1 MAHITLNTNTTTSP
15 TALALP
21 DNARIVIIDT
31 DTNTE
36 TADLVISGAESLIV
50 SDGDV
55 QITTITADAEKT
67 VADEK
72 ACAGSAENHNSED
85 HSAEGTETKVTET
98 SEASDPATLTIVRTA
113 GDVDPIYT
121 IGVDYDNATGIYTD
135 FTTGAEITADAV
147 IDIIRRAYDNDA
159 TTSMTFDIPGHGV
172 TTFTGDLFENYNG
185 HAGIT
190 LVGVNGGAY
199 VLNAERELTDDMTV
213 LNEARFIFSGN
224 PDVIFNN
231 LDIDVIDGDI
241 NADTEDAGTE
251 DCAEDCTEDTDTE
264 NCADEDTAD
273 IQRTQTEKTFYPDI
287 PTFDADAKLYTK
299 ISSRS
304 HNLKRYA
311 IRRVINYAATHD
323 LSVRLQWTHMLN
335 GASEPYYVGR
345 LQPMN
350 RGNENANFLFVDKKF
365 GTIEIDLDEIN
376 EDTGFDVLEIYS
388 DTDMRRRGFA
398 GTNHADYDEVSV
410 NQMASHIITTLDV

>member
-1 MAHITLNTNTTTSP
+1 MAYITLNTNTAMSP
-15 TALALP
+15 AALALP

-36 TADLVISGAESLIV
+36 TADLVINGAESLIV

-55 QITTITADAEKT
+55 QITTTASADAEKV

-72 ACAGSAENHNSED
+72 TCAGSAENHNSED
-85 HSAEGTETKVTET
+85 HSAEGTDTGVTET

-135 FTTGAEITADAV
+135 STTGAGITADAV

-190 LVGVNGGAY
+190 LVGANGGAY
-199 VLNAERELTDDMTV
+199 LLNAAQELTDDMTV

-224 PDVIFNN
+224 PDVIFDN

-241 NADTEDAGTE
+241 NADAEDAGTE
-251 DCAEDCTEDTDTE
+251 D
-264 NCADEDTAD
+264 CADEDTAD

-287 PTFDADAKLYTK
+287 PAFDADAKLYTK
-299 ISSRS
+299 ISSRT
-304 HNLKRYA
+304 HNLKSYA
-311 IRRVINYAATHD
+311 VRRIVEYAATHD
-323 LSVRLQWTHMLN
+323 LSARLWVMLTED
-335 GASEPYYVGR
+335 AAKPYVGY
-345 LQPMN
+345 LQPVTN
-350 RGNENANFLFVDKKF
+350 DPDNTKFLFVDEKLKL
-365 GTIEIDLDEIN
+365 GKVQIDLSKTDH
-376 EDTGFDVLEIYS
+376 DFVLEVYS
-388 DTDMRRRGFA
+388 DANMHCRIFVDTDHA
-398 GTNHADYDEVSV
+398 GYGEVSIV
-410 NQMASHIITTLDV
+410 EMLTHINTALDM

>member
-1 MAHITLNTNTTTSP
+1 MAYITLNTNTAMSP
-15 TALALP
+15 AALALP

-36 TADLVISGAESLIV
+36 TADLVISGAESLIIA
-50 SDGDV
+50 DDV
-55 QITTITADAEKT
+55 QITTTASANAEKV

-72 ACAGSAENHNSED
+72 TCAGSAENHNSED
-85 HSAEGTETKVTET
+85 HSAEGTDTGVTET

-135 FTTGAEITADAV
+135 STTGAGITADAV

-190 LVGVNGGAY
+190 LVGANGGAY
-199 VLNAERELTDDMTV
+199 VLNAAQELTDDMTV

-224 PDVIFNN
+224 PDVIFDN

-241 NADTEDAGTE
+241 NADAEDAGTE
-251 DCAEDCTEDTDTE
+251 D
-264 NCADEDTAD
+264 CADEDTAD

-287 PTFDADAKLYTK
+287 PAFDADAKLYTK
-299 ISSRS
+299 ISSRT
-304 HNLKRYA
+304 HNLKSYA
-311 IRRVINYAATHD
+311 VRRIVEYAATHD
-323 LSVRLQWTHMLN
+323 LSARLWVMLTED
-335 GASEPYYVGR
+335 AAKPYVGY
-345 LQPMN
+345 LQPVTN
-350 RGNENANFLFVDKKF
+350 DPDNTKFLFVDEKLKL
-365 GTIEIDLDEIN
+365 GKVQIDLSKTDH
-376 EDTGFDVLEIYS
+376 DFVLEVYS
-388 DTDMRRRGFA
+388 DANMHCRIFVDTDHA
-398 GTNHADYDEVSV
+398 GYGEVSIV
-410 NQMASHIITTLDV
+410 EMLTHINTALDM

>member
-1 MAHITLNTNTTTSP
+1 MAHITLNTNTAMSP
-15 TALALP
+15 AALALP

-36 TADLVISGAESLIV
+36 TADLVINGAESLIV

-55 QITTITADAEKT
+55 QITTTASADAEKV

-72 ACAGSAENHNSED
+72 TCAGSAENHNSED
-85 HSAEGTETKVTET
+85 HSAEGTDTGVTET

-135 FTTGAEITADAV
+135 STTGAGITADAV

-190 LVGVNGGAY
+190 LVGANGGAY
-199 VLNAERELTDDMTV
+199 LLNAAQELTDDMTV

-224 PDVIFNN
+224 PDVIFDN

-241 NADTEDAGTE
+241 NADAEDAGTE
-251 DCAEDCTEDTDTE
+251 D
-264 NCADEDTAD
+264 CADEDTAD

-287 PTFDADAKLYTK
+287 PAFDADAKLYTK
-299 ISSRS
+299 ISSRT
-304 HNLKRYA
+304 HNLKSYA
-311 IRRVINYAATHD
+311 VRRIVEYAATHD
-323 LSVRLQWTHMLN
+323 LSARLWVMLTED
-335 GASEPYYVGR
+335 AAKPYVGY
-345 LQPMN
+345 LQPVTN
-350 RGNENANFLFVDKKF
+350 DPDNTKFLFVDEKLKL
-365 GTIEIDLDEIN
+365 GEVPIDLSKTDH
-376 EDTGFDVLEIYS
+376 DFVLEVYS
-388 DTDMRRRGFA
+388 DANMHCRIFVDTDHA
-398 GTNHADYDEVSV
+398 GYGEVSIAE
-410 NQMASHIITTLDV
+410 MLTHINTALDM

>member
-1 MAHITLNTNTTTSP
+1 MAYITLNTNTAMSP
-15 TALALP
+15 AALALP

-36 TADLVISGAESLIV
+36 TADLVINGAESLIV

-55 QITTITADAEKT
+55 QITTTASADAEKV

-72 ACAGSAENHNSED
+72 TCAGSAENHNSED
-85 HSAEGTETKVTET
+85 HSAEGTDTGVTET

-135 FTTGAEITADAV
+135 STTGAGITADAV

-190 LVGVNGGAY
+190 LVGANGGAY
-199 VLNAERELTDDMTV
+199 LLNAAQELTDDMTV

-224 PDVIFNN
+224 PDVIFDN

-241 NADTEDAGTE
+241 NADAEDAGTE
-251 DCAEDCTEDTDTE
+251 D
-264 NCADEDTAD
+264 CADEDTAD

-287 PTFDADAKLYTK
+287 PAFDADAKLYTK
-299 ISSRS
+299 ISSRT
-304 HNLKRYA
+304 HNLKSYA
-311 IRRVINYAATHD
+311 VRRIVEYAATHD
-323 LSVRLQWTHMLN
+323 LSARLWVMLTED
-335 GASEPYYVGR
+335 AAKPYVGY
-345 LQPMN
+345 LQPVTN
-350 RGNENANFLFVDKKF
+350 DPDNTKFLFVDEKLKL
-365 GTIEIDLDEIN
+365 GKVQIDLSKTDH
-376 EDTGFDVLEIYS
+376 DFVLEVYS
-388 DTDMRRRGFA
+388 DANMHCRIFVDTDHA
-398 GTNHADYDEVSV
+398 GYGEVSIV
-410 NQMASHIITTLDV
+410 EMLTHISTALDV

>member
-1 MAHITLNTNTTTSP
+1 MAYITLNTNTTTSP

-36 TADLVISGAESLIV
+36 AADLVISGAESLIV

-55 QITTITADAEKT
+55 QITTTASADAEKV

-72 ACAGSAENHNSED
+72 TCANSAENHNSED
-85 HSAEGTETKVTET
+85 HSAEGTDTGVTET
-98 SEASDPATLTIVRTA
+98 SEASDPATLTIVRTT

-172 TTFTGDLFENYNG
+172 TTFTGDLFESYNG

-190 LVGVNGGAY
+190 LVGANGGAY
-199 VLNAERELTDDMTV
+199 LLNTAQELTDDMTV

-224 PDVIFNN
+224 PDVIFDN

-241 NADTEDAGTE
+241 NADAEDAGTE
-251 DCAEDCTEDTDTE
+251 D
-264 NCADEDTAD
+264 CADEDTAD
-273 IQRTQTEKTFYPDI
+273 IQHTQTEKTFYPDI
-287 PTFDADAKLYTK
+287 PAFDADAKLYTK

-335 GASEPYYVGR
+335 AASEPYYVGR
-345 LQPMN
+345 LQQMN

>member
-1 MAHITLNTNTTTSP
+1 MAYITLNTNTAMSP
-15 TALALP
+15 AALALP

-55 QITTITADAEKT
+55 QITTTASADAEKV

-72 ACAGSAENHNSED
+72 TCAGSAENHNSED
-85 HSAEGTETKVTET
+85 HSAEGTDTGVTET

-135 FTTGAEITADAV
+135 STTGAGITADAV

-190 LVGVNGGAY
+190 LVGANGGAY
-199 VLNAERELTDDMTV
+199 LLNAAQELTDDMTV

-224 PDVIFNN
+224 PDVIFDN

-241 NADTEDAGTE
+241 NADAEDAGTE
-251 DCAEDCTEDTDTE
+251 D
-264 NCADEDTAD
+264 CADEDTAD

-287 PTFDADAKLYTK
+287 PAFDADAKLYTK
-299 ISSRS
+299 ISSRT
-304 HNLKRYA
+304 HNLKSYA
-311 IRRVINYAATHD
+311 VRRIVEYAATHD
-323 LSVRLQWTHMLN
+323 LSARLWVMLTED
-335 GASEPYYVGR
+335 AAKPYVGY
-345 LQPMN
+345 LQPVTN
-350 RGNENANFLFVDKKF
+350 DPDNTKFLFVDEKLKL
-365 GTIEIDLDEIN
+365 GKVQIDLSKTDH
-376 EDTGFDVLEIYS
+376 DFVLEVYS
-388 DTDMRRRGFA
+388 DANMHCRIFVDTDHA
-398 GTNHADYDEVSV
+398 GYGEVSIV
-410 NQMASHIITTLDV
+410 EMLTHINTALDM

>member
-1 MAHITLNTNTTTSP
+1 MAYITLNTNTAMSP
-15 TALALP
+15 AALALP

-36 TADLVISGAESLIV
+36 AADLVISGAESLIV

-55 QITTITADAEKT
+55 QITTTASADAEKV

-72 ACAGSAENHNSED
+72 TCAGSAENHNSED
-85 HSAEGTETKVTET
+85 HSAEGTDTGVTET

-135 FTTGAEITADAV
+135 STTGAGITADAV

-190 LVGVNGGAY
+190 LVGANGGAY
-199 VLNAERELTDDMTV
+199 LLNAAQELTDDMTV

-224 PDVIFNN
+224 PDVIFDN

-241 NADTEDAGTE
+241 NADAEDAGTE
-251 DCAEDCTEDTDTE
+251 D
-264 NCADEDTAD
+264 CADEDTAD

-287 PTFDADAKLYTK
+287 PAFDADAKLYTK
-299 ISSRS
+299 ISSRT
-304 HNLKRYA
+304 HNLKSYA
-311 IRRVINYAATHD
+311 VRRIVEYAATHD
-323 LSVRLQWTHMLN
+323 LSARLWVMLTED
-335 GASEPYYVGR
+335 AAKPYVGY
-345 LQPMN
+345 LQPVTN
-350 RGNENANFLFVDKKF
+350 DPDNTKFLFVDEKLKL
-365 GTIEIDLDEIN
+365 GKVQIDLSKTDH
-376 EDTGFDVLEIYS
+376 DFVLEVYS
-388 DTDMRRRGFA
+388 DANMHCRIFVDTDHA
-398 GTNHADYDEVSV
+398 GYGEVSIV
-410 NQMASHIITTLDV
+410 EMLTHINTALDM

>member
-1 MAHITLNTNTTTSP
+1 MAHITLNTNTAMSP
-15 TALALP
+15 AALALP

-36 TADLVISGAESLIV
+36 TADLVINGAESLIV

-55 QITTITADAEKT
+55 QITTTASADAEKV

-72 ACAGSAENHNSED
+72 TCAGSAENHNSED
-85 HSAEGTETKVTET
+85 HSAEGTDTGVTET

-135 FTTGAEITADAV
+135 STTGAGITADAV

-190 LVGVNGGAY
+190 LVGANGGAY
-199 VLNAERELTDDMTV
+199 LLNAAQELTDDMTV

-224 PDVIFNN
+224 PDVIFDN

-241 NADTEDAGTE
+241 NADAEDAGTE
-251 DCAEDCTEDTDTE
+251 D
-264 NCADEDTAD
+264 CADEDTAD

-287 PTFDADAKLYTK
+287 PAFDADAKLYTK
-299 ISSRS
+299 ISSRT
-304 HNLKRYA
+304 HNLKSYVV
-311 IRRVINYAATHD
+311 RRIVEYAATHD
-323 LSVRLQWTHMLN
+323 LSARLWVMLTED
-335 GASEPYYVGR
+335 AAKPYVGH
-345 LQPMN
+345 LQPMTN
-350 RGNENANFLFVDKKF
+350 DPDNTKFLFVDEKLKL
-365 GTIEIDLDEIN
+365 GEVQIDLSKTDH
-376 EDTGFDVLEIYS
+376 DFVLEVYS
-388 DTDMRRRGFA
+388 DANMHCRIFVDTDHA
-398 GTNHADYDEVSV
+398 GYGEVSIV
-410 NQMASHIITTLDV
+410 EMLTHINTALDM

>member
-1 MAHITLNTNTTTSP
+1 MAHITLNTNTTMSP
-15 TALALP
+15 AALALP

-55 QITTITADAEKT
+55 QITTTASADAEKV

-72 ACAGSAENHNSED
+72 TCAGSAENHNSED
-85 HSAEGTETKVTET
+85 HSAEGTDTGVTET

-135 FTTGAEITADAV
+135 STTGAGITADAV

-190 LVGVNGGAY
+190 LVGANGGAY
-199 VLNAERELTDDMTV
+199 LLNAAQELTDDMTV

-224 PDVIFNN
+224 PDVIFDN

-241 NADTEDAGTE
+241 NADAEDAGTE
-251 DCAEDCTEDTDTE
+251 D
-264 NCADEDTAD
+264 CADEDTAD

-287 PTFDADAKLYTK
+287 PAFDADAKLYTK
-299 ISSRS
+299 ISSRT
-304 HNLKRYA
+304 HNLKSYA
-311 IRRVINYAATHD
+311 VRRIVEYAATHD
-323 LSVRLQWTHMLN
+323 LSARLWVMLTED
-335 GASEPYYVGR
+335 AAKPYVGY
-345 LQPMN
+345 LQPITN
-350 RGNENANFLFVDKKF
+350 DPDNTKFLFVDEKLKL
-365 GTIEIDLDEIN
+365 GEVPIDLSKTDH
-376 EDTGFDVLEIYS
+376 DFVLEVYS
-388 DTDMRRRGFA
+388 DANMHCRIFVGTDHA
-398 GTNHADYDEVSV
+398 GYGEISIVEMLT
-410 NQMASHIITTLDV
+410 HISTALDM

>member
-1 MAHITLNTNTTTSP
+1 MAYITLNTNTAMSP
-15 TALALP
+15 AALALP

-36 TADLVISGAESLIV
+36 TADLVINGAESLIV

-55 QITTITADAEKT
+55 QITTTASADAEKV

-72 ACAGSAENHNSED
+72 TCAGSAENHNSED
-85 HSAEGTETKVTET
+85 HSAEGTDTGVTET

-135 FTTGAEITADAV
+135 STTGAGITADAV

-190 LVGVNGGAY
+190 LVGANGGAY
-199 VLNAERELTDDMTV
+199 LLNAAQELTDDMTV

-224 PDVIFNN
+224 PDVIFDN

-241 NADTEDAGTE
+241 NADAEDAGTE
-251 DCAEDCTEDTDTE
+251 D
-264 NCADEDTAD
+264 CADEDTAD

-287 PTFDADAKLYTK
+287 PAFDADAKLYTK
-299 ISSRS
+299 ISSRT
-304 HNLKRYA
+304 HNLKSYA
-311 IRRVINYAATHD
+311 VRRIVEYAATHD
-323 LSVRLQWTHMLN
+323 LSARLWVMLTED
-335 GASEPYYVGR
+335 AAKPYVGY
-345 LQPMN
+345 LQPMTN
-350 RGNENANFLFVDKKF
+350 DPDNTKFLFVDEKLKL
-365 GTIEIDLDEIN
+365 GKVQIDLSKTDH
-376 EDTGFDVLEIYS
+376 DFVLEVYS
-388 DTDMRRRGFA
+388 DANMHCRIFVDTDHA
-398 GTNHADYDEVSV
+398 GYGEVSIV
-410 NQMASHIITTLDV
+410 EMLTHINTALDM

>member
-1 MAHITLNTNTTTSP
+1 MAYITLNTNTAMSP
-15 TALALP
+15 AALALP

-55 QITTITADAEKT
+55 QITTTASADAEKV

-72 ACAGSAENHNSED
+72 TCAGSAENHNSED
-85 HSAEGTETKVTET
+85 HSAEGTNTGVTET

-135 FTTGAEITADAV
+135 STTGAGITADAV

-190 LVGVNGGAY
+190 LVGANGGAY
-199 VLNAERELTDDMTV
+199 LLNAAQELTDDMTV

-224 PDVIFNN
+224 PDVIFDN

-241 NADTEDAGTE
+241 NADAEDAGTE
-251 DCAEDCTEDTDTE
+251 D
-264 NCADEDTAD
+264 CADEDTAD

-287 PTFDADAKLYTK
+287 PAFDADAKLYTK
-299 ISSRS
+299 ISSRT
-304 HNLKRYA
+304 HNLKSYA
-311 IRRVINYAATHD
+311 VRRIVEYAATHD
-323 LSVRLQWTHMLN
+323 LSARLWVMLTED
-335 GASEPYYVGR
+335 AAKPYVGY
-345 LQPMN
+345 LQPVTN
-350 RGNENANFLFVDKKF
+350 DPDNTKFLFVDEKLKL
-365 GTIEIDLDEIN
+365 GKVQIDLSKTDH
-376 EDTGFDVLEIYS
+376 DFVLEVYS
-388 DTDMRRRGFA
+388 DANMHCRIFVDTDHA
-398 GTNHADYDEVSV
+398 GYGEISIVEMLT
-410 NQMASHIITTLDV
+410 HISTALDA

>member
-1 MAHITLNTNTTTSP
+1 MVHITLNTTTPPAS
-15 TALALP
+15 LALP

-36 TADLVISGAESLIV
+36 TADLVINGAESLIV

-55 QITTITADAEKT
+55 QITTTASADAEKV

-72 ACAGSAENHNSED
+72 TCAGSAENHNSED
-85 HSAEGTETKVTET
+85 HSAEGTDTGVTET

-172 TTFTGDLFENYNG
+172 TTFTGDLFESYNG

-199 VLNAERELTDDMTV
+199 VLNAASELTDDMTV

-224 PDVIFNN
+224 PDVIFDN

-241 NADTEDAGTE
+241 NADAEDAGTE
-251 DCAEDCTEDTDTE
+251 DCVEDCTEDTGTE
-264 NCADEDTAD
+264 DCVDEDTAD

-299 ISSRS
+299 ISSRT
-304 HNLKRYA
+304 HNLKSYA
-311 IRRVINYAATHD
+311 VRHIVEYAATHD
-323 LSVRLQWTHMLN
+323 LSARLWVML
-335 GASEPYYVGR
+335 AEDAAKPYVGY
-345 LQPMN
+345 LQPVTN
-350 RGNENANFLFVDKKF
+350 DPDNTKFLFVDEELKLGKVQ
-365 GTIEIDLDEIN
+365 IDLSETDH
-376 EDTGFDVLEIYS
+376 DFVLEVYS
-388 DTDMRRRGFA
+388 DANMHCRIFVDTDHA
-398 GTNHADYDEVSV
+398 GYGEVSIV
-410 NQMASHIITTLDV
+410 EMLTHINTALDM

>member
-1 MAHITLNTNTTTSP
+1 MVHITLNTTTPPAS
-15 TALALP
+15 LALP

-55 QITTITADAEKT
+55 QITTTTASDTEKT
-67 VADEK
+67 DDAEK
-72 ACAGSAENHNSED
+72 ACAGN
-85 HSAEGTETKVTET
+85 AEGTDTGVTET

-121 IGVDYDNATGIYTD
+121 IGVDCDNATGIYTD
-135 FTTGAEITADAV
+135 FATGAEITADAV

-172 TTFTGDLFENYNG
+172 TTFTGDLFESYNG

-199 VLNAERELTDDMTV
+199 VLNAASELTDDMTV

-224 PDVIFNN
+224 PDVIFDN

-241 NADTEDAGTE
+241 NADAEDAGTE
-251 DCAEDCTEDTDTE
+251 DCV
-264 NCADEDTAD
+264 NEDTAD

-299 ISSRS
+299 ISSRT
-304 HNLKRYA
+304 HNLKSYA
-311 IRRVINYAATHD
+311 VRRIVEYAATHD
-323 LSVRLQWTHMLN
+323 LSARLWVML
-335 GASEPYYVGR
+335 AEDAAKPYVGY
-345 LQPMN
+345 LQPVTN
-350 RGNENANFLFVDKKF
+350 DPDNTKFLFVDEKLKL
-365 GTIEIDLDEIN
+365 GEVPIDLSETDHDFVLEVYSDANMHCRIFVDTDHAGYDEISIV
-376 EDTGFDVLEIYS
+376 EMLTHIHTAL
-388 DTDMRRRGFA
+388 DM
-398 GTNHADYDEVSV
+398 
-410 NQMASHIITTLDV
+410 

>member
-1 MAHITLNTNTTTSP
+1 MAYITLNTNTAMSP
-15 TALALP
+15 AALALP

-55 QITTITADAEKT
+55 QITTTASADAEKV

-72 ACAGSAENHNSED
+72 TCAGSAENHNSED
-85 HSAEGTETKVTET
+85 HSAEGTDTRVTET

-135 FTTGAEITADAV
+135 STTGAGITADAV

-190 LVGVNGGAY
+190 LVGANGGAY
-199 VLNAERELTDDMTV
+199 LLNAAQELTDDMTV

-224 PDVIFNN
+224 PDVIFDN

-241 NADTEDAGTE
+241 NADAEDAGTE
-251 DCAEDCTEDTDTE
+251 D
-264 NCADEDTAD
+264 CADEDTAD

-287 PTFDADAKLYTK
+287 PAFDADAKLYTK
-299 ISSRS
+299 ISSRT
-304 HNLKRYA
+304 HNLKSYA
-311 IRRVINYAATHD
+311 VRRIVEYAATHD
-323 LSVRLQWTHMLN
+323 LSARLWVMLTED
-335 GASEPYYVGR
+335 AAKPYVGY
-345 LQPMN
+345 LQPVTN
-350 RGNENANFLFVDKKF
+350 DPDNTKFLFVDEKLKL
-365 GTIEIDLDEIN
+365 GKVQIDLSKTDH
-376 EDTGFDVLEIYS
+376 DFVLEVYS
-388 DTDMRRRGFA
+388 DANMHCRIFVDTDHA
-398 GTNHADYDEVSV
+398 GYGEVSIV
-410 NQMASHIITTLDV
+410 EMLTHINTALDM

>member
-1 MAHITLNTNTTTSP
+1 MAYITLNTNTTTSP
-15 TALALP
+15 AALALP

-50 SDGDV
+50 ADDDV
-55 QITTITADAEKT
+55 QITTTTTSDTEKT
-67 VADEK
+67 DDAEK
-72 ACAGSAENHNSED
+72 ACAGSAE
-85 HSAEGTETKVTET
+85 GTDTGVTET

-121 IGVDYDNATGIYTD
+121 IGVNYDKATGIYTD

-190 LVGVNGGAY
+190 LVGTNGGAY
-199 VLNAERELTDDMTV
+199 VLNAASELTDDMTV
-213 LNEARFIFSGN
+213 LNEARFIFSGD
-224 PDVIFNN
+224 PDAIFDN

-241 NADTEDAGTE
+241 NADTEDA
-251 DCAEDCTEDTDTE
+251 DAEDCTEDTGTE
-264 NCADEDTAD
+264 DCVDEDTANVQH
-273 IQRTQTEKTFYPDI
+273 IQTEKTFYPDI
-287 PTFDADAKLYTK
+287 PDFDADAKLYTK

-345 LQPMN
+345 LQQMN
-350 RGNENANFLFVDKKF
+350 RDNENANFLFVDKKF

>member
-1 MAHITLNTNTTTSP
+1 MAYITLNTNTAMSP
-15 TALALP
+15 AALALP

-36 TADLVISGAESLIV
+36 AADLVISGAESLIV

-55 QITTITADAEKT
+55 QITTTASADAEKV

-72 ACAGSAENHNSED
+72 TCAGSAENHNSED
-85 HSAEGTETKVTET
+85 HSAEGTDTRVTET

-135 FTTGAEITADAV
+135 STTGAGITADAV

-190 LVGVNGGAY
+190 LVGANGGAY
-199 VLNAERELTDDMTV
+199 LLNAAQELTDDMTV

-224 PDVIFNN
+224 PDVIFDN

-241 NADTEDAGTE
+241 NADAEDAGTE
-251 DCAEDCTEDTDTE
+251 D
-264 NCADEDTAD
+264 CADEDTAD

-287 PTFDADAKLYTK
+287 PAFDADAKLYTK
-299 ISSRS
+299 ISSRT
-304 HNLKRYA
+304 HNLKSYA
-311 IRRVINYAATHD
+311 VRRIVEYAATHD
-323 LSVRLQWTHMLN
+323 LSARLWVMLTED
-335 GASEPYYVGR
+335 AAKPYVGY
-345 LQPMN
+345 LQPVTN
-350 RGNENANFLFVDKKF
+350 DPDNTKFLFVDEKLKL
-365 GTIEIDLDEIN
+365 GKVQIDLSKTDH
-376 EDTGFDVLEIYS
+376 DFVLEVYS
-388 DTDMRRRGFA
+388 DANMHCRIFVDTDHA
-398 GTNHADYDEVSV
+398 GYGEVSIV
-410 NQMASHIITTLDV
+410 EMLTHINTALDM

>member
-15 TALALP
+15 AALALP

-36 TADLVISGAESLIV
+36 AADLVINGAESLIIT
-50 SDGDV
+50 DETV
-55 QITTITADAEKT
+55 QITTATSDAEKV

-72 ACAGSAENHNSED
+72 AD
-85 HSAEGTETKVTET
+85 TDDTE
-98 SEASDPATLTIVRTA
+98 APNTLTVVHTA

-121 IGVDYDNATGIYTD
+121 VGVNHDKATGIYTD
-135 FTTGAEITADAV
+135 STTGTEVTTDVVSEI
-147 IDIIRRAYDNDA
+147 IYRAYGNDA
-159 TTSMTFDIPGHGV
+159 TVFMTFDIPGHGV
-172 TTFTGDLFENYNG
+172 TTFVGDLFENYNG

-190 LVGVNGGAY
+190 LVGANGGAY
-199 VLNAERELTDDMTV
+199 VLGAAQELTDDMTV

-224 PDVIFNN
+224 PDVIFDD
-231 LDIDVIDGDI
+231 LDINVIDGDI
-241 NADTEDAGTE
+241 NADTENAGTE
-251 DCAEDCTEDTDTE
+251 DCAEDCTEDTGTE
-264 NCADEDTAD
+264 DCVDEDTAD
-273 IQRTQTEKTFYPDI
+273 TQGTQTEKTFYPDI
-287 PTFDADAKLYTK
+287 PTFDSDAKLYTK

-335 GASEPYYVGR
+335 GASKPYYVGR
-345 LQPMN
+345 LQQMN
-350 RGNENANFLFVDKKF
+350 KGNENANFLFVDKKF

>member
-1 MAHITLNTNTTTSP
+1 MAYITLNTNTAMSP
-15 TALALP
+15 AALALP

-36 TADLVISGAESLIV
+36 AADLVISGAESLIV

-55 QITTITADAEKT
+55 QITTTASADAEKV

-72 ACAGSAENHNSED
+72 TCADSAENHNSED
-85 HSAEGTETKVTET
+85 HSAEGTDTGVTET

-135 FTTGAEITADAV
+135 STTGAGITADAV

-172 TTFTGDLFENYNG
+172 TTFTGDLFESYNG

-190 LVGVNGGAY
+190 LVGANGGAY
-199 VLNAERELTDDMTV
+199 VLNAAQELTDDMTV

-224 PDVIFNN
+224 PDVIFDN

-241 NADTEDAGTE
+241 NADAEDAGTE
-251 DCAEDCTEDTDTE
+251 D
-264 NCADEDTAD
+264 CADEDTAD

-287 PTFDADAKLYTK
+287 PAFDADAKLYTK
-299 ISSRS
+299 ISSRT
-304 HNLKRYA
+304 HNLKSYA
-311 IRRVINYAATHD
+311 IRRVINYAATHN

-335 GASEPYYVGR
+335 AASEPYYVGR
-345 LQPMN
+345 LQQMN
-350 RGNENANFLFVDKKF
+350 QDPENANFLFVDKKF

>member
-1 MAHITLNTNTTTSP
+1 MAYITLNTNTTTSP
-15 TALALP
+15 ASLALP

-36 TADLVISGAESLIV
+36 TADLVINGAESLIV

-55 QITTITADAEKT
+55 QITTTASADAEKV

-85 HSAEGTETKVTET
+85 HNAEGTDTGVTET

-135 FTTGAEITADAV
+135 STTGTEVATDTV
-147 IDIIRRAYDNDA
+147 IDIIHRAYDNDA

-172 TTFTGDLFENYNG
+172 TTFTGDLFESYNG

-190 LVGVNGGAY
+190 LVGANGGAY
-199 VLNAERELTDDMTV
+199 LLNAAQELTDDMTV

-224 PDVIFNN
+224 PDVIFDN

-241 NADTEDAGTE
+241 NADAEDAGTE
-251 DCAEDCTEDTDTE
+251 D
-264 NCADEDTAD
+264 CADEDTAD
-273 IQRTQTEKTFYPDI
+273 IQRTQAEKTFYPDI
-287 PTFDADAKLYTK
+287 PAFDADAKLYTK
-299 ISSRS
+299 ISSRT
-304 HNLKRYA
+304 HNLKSYA
-311 IRRVINYAATHD
+311 VRRIVEYAATHD
-323 LSVRLQWTHMLN
+323 LSARLWVMLTED
-335 GASEPYYVGR
+335 AAKPYVGY
-345 LQPMN
+345 LQPVTN
-350 RGNENANFLFVDKKF
+350 DPDNTKFLFVDEKLKL
-365 GTIEIDLDEIN
+365 GKVQIDLSKTDH
-376 EDTGFDVLEIYS
+376 DFVLEVYS
-388 DTDMRRRGFA
+388 DANMHCRIFVGTDHA
-398 GTNHADYDEVSV
+398 GYGEISIVEMLT
-410 NQMASHIITTLDV
+410 HISTALDA

>member
-1 MAHITLNTNTTTSP
+1 MAYITLNTNTTTSP
-15 TALALP
+15 AALALP

-36 TADLVISGAESLIV
+36 AADLVISGAESLIV

-55 QITTITADAEKT
+55 QITTTASADAEKV

-85 HSAEGTETKVTET
+85 HSAEGTDTGVTET

-172 TTFTGDLFENYNG
+172 TTFVGDLFESYNG

-224 PDVIFNN
+224 PDVIFDN

-241 NADTEDAGTE
+241 NADAEDAGTE
-251 DCAEDCTEDTDTE
+251 DCTEDTG
-264 NCADEDTAD
+264 AEDTAD
-273 IQRTQTEKTFYPDI
+273 IQRTQAEKTFYPDI

-335 GASEPYYVGR
+335 AASEPYYVGR
-345 LQPMN
+345 LQQMN

>member
-1 MAHITLNTNTTTSP
+1 MAYITLNTNTAMSP
-15 TALALP
+15 AALALP

-36 TADLVISGAESLIV
+36 TADLVINGAESLIV

-55 QITTITADAEKT
+55 QITTTASADAEKV

-72 ACAGSAENHNSED
+72 TCAGSAENHNSED
-85 HSAEGTETKVTET
+85 HSAEGTDTGVTET

-135 FTTGAEITADAV
+135 STTGAGITADAV

-190 LVGVNGGAY
+190 LVGANGGAY
-199 VLNAERELTDDMTV
+199 LLNAAQELTDDMTV

-224 PDVIFNN
+224 PDVIFDN

-241 NADTEDAGTE
+241 NADAEDAGTE
-251 DCAEDCTEDTDTE
+251 D
-264 NCADEDTAD
+264 CADEDTAD

-287 PTFDADAKLYTK
+287 PAFDADAKLYTK
-299 ISSRS
+299 ISSRT
-304 HNLKRYA
+304 HNLKSYA
-311 IRRVINYAATHD
+311 VRRIVEYAATHD
-323 LSVRLQWTHMLN
+323 LSARLWVMLTED
-335 GASEPYYVGR
+335 AAKPYVGY
-345 LQPMN
+345 LQPVTN
-350 RGNENANFLFVDKKF
+350 DPDNTKFLFVDEKLKL
-365 GTIEIDLDEIN
+365 GKVQIDLSKTDH
-376 EDTGFDVLEIYS
+376 DFVLEVYS
-388 DTDMRRRGFA
+388 DANMHCRIFVDTDHA
-398 GTNHADYDEVSV
+398 GYGEISIVEMLT
-410 NQMASHIITTLDV
+410 HISTALDA

>member
-1 MAHITLNTNTTTSP
+1 
-15 TALALP
+15 
-21 DNARIVIIDT
+21 
-31 DTNTE
+31 
-36 TADLVISGAESLIV
+36 
-50 SDGDV
+50 
-55 QITTITADAEKT
+55 
-67 VADEK
+67 
-72 ACAGSAENHNSED
+72 
-85 HSAEGTETKVTET
+85 
-98 SEASDPATLTIVRTA
+98 
-113 GDVDPIYT
+113 
-121 IGVDYDNATGIYTD
+121 
-135 FTTGAEITADAV
+135 
-147 IDIIRRAYDNDA
+147 
-159 TTSMTFDIPGHGV
+159 MTFDIPGHGV
-172 TTFTGDLFENYNG
+172 TTFTGDLFESYNG

-199 VLNAERELTDDMTV
+199 LLNAASELTDDMTV

-224 PDVIFNN
+224 PDVIFDN

-241 NADTEDAGTE
+241 NADAEDAGTE
-251 DCAEDCTEDTDTE
+251 DCAEDCTEDTGTE
-264 NCADEDTAD
+264 DCVDDDTAD
-273 IQRTQTEKTFYPDI
+273 IQRTQIEKTFYPDI

-335 GASEPYYVGR
+335 AASEPYYVGR

-388 DTDMRRRGFA
+388 DADMRRRGFA

>member
-1 MAHITLNTNTTTSP
+1 MAYITLNTNTAMSP
-15 TALALP
+15 AALALP

-36 TADLVISGAESLIV
+36 TADLVINGAESLIV

-55 QITTITADAEKT
+55 QITTTASADAEKV

-72 ACAGSAENHNSED
+72 TCAGSAENHNSED
-85 HSAEGTETKVTET
+85 HSAEGTDTGVTET

-135 FTTGAEITADAV
+135 STTGAGITADAV

-190 LVGVNGGAY
+190 LVGANGGAY
-199 VLNAERELTDDMTV
+199 LLNAAQELTDDMTV

-224 PDVIFNN
+224 PDVIFDN

-241 NADTEDAGTE
+241 NADAEDADTED
-251 DCAEDCTEDTDTE
+251 
-264 NCADEDTAD
+264 CADEDTAD

-287 PTFDADAKLYTK
+287 PAFDADAKLYTK
-299 ISSRS
+299 ISSRT
-304 HNLKRYA
+304 HNLKSYA
-311 IRRVINYAATHD
+311 VRRIVEYAATHD
-323 LSVRLQWTHMLN
+323 LSARLWVMLTED
-335 GASEPYYVGR
+335 AAKPYVGY
-345 LQPMN
+345 LQPVTN
-350 RGNENANFLFVDKKF
+350 DPDNTKFLFVDEKLKL
-365 GTIEIDLDEIN
+365 GKVQIDLSETDH
-376 EDTGFDVLEIYS
+376 DFVLEVYS
-388 DTDMRRRGFA
+388 DANMHCRIFVDTDHA
-398 GTNHADYDEVSV
+398 GYGEISIVGMLT
-410 NQMASHIITTLDV
+410 HINTALDA

>member
-1 MAHITLNTNTTTSP
+1 MAYITLNTNTTTSP
-15 TALALP
+15 AALALP

-36 TADLVISGAESLIV
+36 AADLVISGAESLIIA
-50 SDGDV
+50 DDDV
-55 QITTITADAEKT
+55 QITTTASADAEKV

-72 ACAGSAENHNSED
+72 TCAGSAENHNSED
-85 HSAEGTETKVTET
+85 HSAEGTDTGVTET

-135 FTTGAEITADAV
+135 FATGAEITADAV

-172 TTFTGDLFENYNG
+172 TTFTGDLFESYNG

-190 LVGVNGGAY
+190 LVGANGGAY
-199 VLNAERELTDDMTV
+199 VLNAAQELTDDMTV

-224 PDVIFNN
+224 PDVIFDN

-241 NADTEDAGTE
+241 NAD
-251 DCAEDCTEDTDTE
+251 AEDCTEDTGTE
-264 NCADEDTAD
+264 DCVDEDTANVQH
-273 IQRTQTEKTFYPDI
+273 IQTEKTFYPDI
-287 PTFDADAKLYTK
+287 PDFGADAKLYTK

-304 HNLKRYA
+304 HNLKHYA

-345 LQPMN
+345 LQQMN